1 MQAQPS
7 HADPTAVGGQR
18 VVACIIDRGLGFV
31 LYVAMFIALSKP
43 IPAIYGNNSYNY
55 CSGQSMCQNFGS
67 RYVSGG
73 SAGVIILVQLAYL
86 IGVFVLQRGITGRT
100 LGMNAFGLVT
110 VNEQGQP
117 LGPGMALV
125 RSLAGIVDYI
135 PCCFPLVGTITI
147 FTTKGHRRVGDMAA
161 KSFVVPRSYAGQPIF
176 VPGITGP
183 AYGASPYAAAVR
195 PAVHPALRAA
205 ALHAAHR
212 PAVRAANRPGAARP
226 RRVPR
231 RDPGA
236 TPGRGLTPSDTRA
249 GSGCPVD
256 PTQPQWD
263 PARNAYIQWD
273 PAGQRWMQF
282 DQATQQWR
290 PIS

>member
-1 MQAQPS
+1 VQAYPS
-7 HADPTAVGGQR
+7 QTDPTAVGGQR

-31 LYVAMFIALSKP
+31 LYVVMFLALSKP
-43 IPAIYGNNSYNY
+43 IPSIFGNNSYNY

-73 SAGVIILVQLAYL
+73 SAGAIILVQLAYL
-86 IGVFVLQRGITGRT
+86 IGVFILQRGITGRT

-117 LGPGMALV
+117 IGPGMALV
-125 RSLAGIVDYI
+125 RSFAGIVDYI

-147 FTTKGHRRVGDMAA
+147 FTTTGHRRVGDMAA

-183 AYGASPYAAAVR
+183 AYGTSPYAQPYGQQPYGQPYGQQPYVAPTTQPYA
-195 PAVHPALRAA
+195 PPTSQ
-205 ALHAAHR
+205 
-212 PAVRAANRPGAARP
+212 PGQPDQPGQGGFPGAAADAP
-226 RRVPR
+226 P
-231 RDPGA
+231 PPTA
-236 TPGRGLTPSDTRA
+236 TPPPA
-249 GSGCPVD
+249 PVD

-290 PIS
+290 GIS